1 MAGVLYGLVVLVL
14 GGAAFGAWVL
24 SRTHRRVRSEDQRWR
39 QADAVAVG
47 LRTLD
52 EVDAM
57 TGAQFEEL
65 VAGLCRRDGFTEVR
79 RVGGAGD
86 NGADVLC
93 RFPDGRTAVI
103 QCKRYTTKS
112 RIPPRE
118 MRDLL
123 GAKAHFGADVAVFV
137 TTTGFTKQ
145 STEFAVA
152 NGILAIHRD
161 FFGLWNKGT
170 PLESIAGLN
179 GFGQGPT
186 RKPRPKPPTT
196 H

>member
-1 MAGVLYGLVVLVL
+1 M
-14 GGAAFGAWVL
+14 
-24 SRTHRRVRSEDQRWR
+24 
-39 QADAVAVG
+39 
-47 LRTLD
+47 
-52 EVDAM
+52 
-57 TGAQFEEL
+57 
-65 VAGLCRRDGFTEVR
+65 
-79 RVGGAGD
+79 
-86 NGADVLC
+86 C
-93 RFPDGRTAVI
+93 RFPDCRTAVI

-161 FFGLWNKGT
+161 FFGLGNKGT
-170 PLESIAGLN
+170 PHESIAGLN

-186 RKPRPKPPTT
+186 RLPGALGLRTRSGSATAAVTASPARRDRRASPG
-196 H
+196 